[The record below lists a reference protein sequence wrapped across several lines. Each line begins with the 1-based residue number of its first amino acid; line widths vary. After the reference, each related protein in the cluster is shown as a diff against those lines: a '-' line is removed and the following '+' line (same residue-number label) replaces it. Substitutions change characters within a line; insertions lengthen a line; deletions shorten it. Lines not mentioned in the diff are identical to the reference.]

1 MEIHPLNRRAEP
13 SQIVGQAE
21 TGCKPVPDA
30 VLAVLRRGAVIPAHP
45 LALTAERRLDERR
58 QAALTRYYIDA
69 GAGGLAVGVHSTQF
83 TIREAGLYA
92 PVLALAMDTARA
104 WTERPL
110 PMIAGLLGRTA
121 QAVDEA
127 RTARDLGYHAGL
139 LGLAAFRDTPEDEIV
154 AHCAAVA
161 EVLPLVGFYLQ
172 PAVGGIALPASFWR
186 RFAAIDNV
194 VAIKV
199 APFDRYRTLDVVRG
213 VVEARAEERVS
224 LYTGND
230 DNILLDLVT
239 PYVLRRDGEYVTV
252 RFRGGLL
259 GHWNVW
265 VRTAVEL
272 LARAHAAVDSG
283 RVDADLLGLAAQVTD
298 CNAALFD
305 VANGFRG
312 CIAGGHEVLHR
323 QGLMRGAWCLDPDE
337 RLSPGQREEIDR
349 VIASYP
355 HLADDAFVARN
366 LHRWLG

>member
-1 MEIHPLNRRAEP
+1 MRAVGEAEIGHNA
-13 SQIVGQAE
+13 I
-21 TGCKPVPDA
+21 PDD

-45 LALTAERRLDERR
+45 LALTAERRLDECH

-83 TIREAGLYA
+83 TIRETGLYA

-104 WTERPL
+104 WAERPL
-110 PMIAGLLGRTA
+110 AMIAGLVGGTG

-139 LGLAAFRDTPEDEIV
+139 LSLAAFRGAPEDAIV
-154 AHCAAVA
+154 DHCAAVA

-172 PAVGGIALPASFWR
+172 PAVGGIHLPASFWR
-186 RFAAIDNV
+186 RFAAIENV

-213 VVEARAEERVS
+213 VVEARAEERVT

-230 DNILLDLVT
+230 DSILLDLAA
-239 PYVLRRDGEYVTV
+239 PFVLRRDDGYVTV

-265 VRTAVEL
+265 VRVAVTL
-272 LARAHAAVDSG
+272 LARAHAAFDSG
-283 RVDADLLGLAAQVTD
+283 RIDTELLGLAAQITD

-312 CIAGGHEVLHR
+312 CIAGCHEVLYR
-323 QGLMRGAWCLDPDE
+323 QGLMRGTWCLDPDE
-337 RLSPGQREEIDR
+337 GLSPGQREEIDR

-355 HLADDAFVARN
+355 HLTDDAFVTEN
-366 LHRWLG
+366 LPRWLG

>member
-1 MEIHPLNRRAEP
+1 MGRTK
-13 SQIVGQAE
+13 
-21 TGCKPVPDA
+21 TGRNPIPDD

-45 LALTAERRLDERR
+45 LALTDRRRLDERH
-58 QAALTRYYIDA
+58 QAALTRYYLDA
-69 GAGGLAVGVHSTQF
+69 GAGGLAVGVHATQF
-83 TIREAGLYA
+83 AIREAGLYA

-110 PMIAGLLGRTA
+110 PMIAGLVGGTR
-121 QAVDEA
+121 QALHEA

-139 LGLAAFRDTPEDEIV
+139 LGLAAFRGAPEDAIV
-154 AHCAAVA
+154 AHCRAVA

-172 PAVGGIALPASFWR
+172 PAVGGIHLPASFWR
-186 RFAAIDNV
+186 RFAAIDDV

-213 VVEARAEERVS
+213 VVEARAEERVT

-230 DNILLDLVT
+230 DSILLDLVT
-239 PYVLRRDGEYVTV
+239 PSVLRRDGGDVTV

-265 VRTAVEL
+265 VRPAVDL

-283 RVDADLLGLAAQVTD
+283 RIDTALLGLAAQVTD

-323 QGLMRGAWCLDPDE
+323 QGLMAGTWCLDPDE
-337 RLSPGQREEIDR
+337 GLSPGQREEIDR

-355 HLADDAFVARN
+355 HLTDDAFVAEN
-366 LHRWLG
+366 LHRWLR